1 MFWEKDAYEIAKKIT
16 SNDPL
21 HRDLVSHVYL
31 LLHNYE
37 LEANVLP
44 KMFARF
50 CWNQYNWPGSEFNR
64 QFRFPA
70 NELFEVANEDNE
82 QDPNQYQE
90 LIHNFLNKM
99 PKDDQELFIKEITK
113 MHLYGMTYREIKKN
127 TGLGLDTIHKA
138 IKKFKYDLYNYRSSN
153 GEGAT
158 DLEPSEY

>member
-70 NELFEVANEDNE
+70 NELFDFANEDNE
-82 QDPNQYQE
+82 QDPNEYQE

-153 GEGAT
+153 GEGAP

>member
-16 SNDPL
+16 SDDPL

-64 QFRFPA
+64 QVRFPSS
-70 NELFEVANEDNE
+70 ELFDVANEDDE
-82 QDPNQYQE
+82 QDPNEYQE

-127 TGLGLDTIHKA
+127 TGLGLDTIHKT
-138 IKKFKYDLYNYRSSN
+138 IKKFKYDLYNYRN
-153 GEGAT
+153 GDGEGAPE
-158 DLEPSEY
+158 LEPSEY

>member
-1 MFWEKDAYEIAKKIT
+1 
-16 SNDPL
+16 
-21 HRDLVSHVYL
+21 
-31 LLHNYE
+31 
-37 LEANVLP
+37 
-44 KMFARF
+44 MFARF

-82 QDPNQYQE
+82 QDPNEYQE

-153 GEGAT
+153 GEGAP

>member
-16 SNDPL
+16 SDDPL

-64 QFRFPA
+64 RFRFPA
-70 NELFEVANEDNE
+70 NELFDVANEDDE

-90 LIHNFLNKM
+90 LIHDFLNKM

-127 TGLGLDTIHKA
+127 TGLGLDTIHKT
-138 IKKFKYDLYNYRSSN
+138 IKKFKYDLYNYRN
-153 GEGAT
+153 GDGEGAP

>member
-70 NELFEVANEDNE
+70 NELFDVPNEDNE
-82 QDPNQYQE
+82 QDPNEYQE

-153 GEGAT
+153 GEGAP